1 MTNNFEY
8 GTLELPDDISLPFFA
23 YGIFKPRQVAYSKI
37 KNHVDADK
45 IRPVKV
51 NYLMKHRDGVPILVD
66 GENEYHHT
74 EGTLLTFR
82 PGHEKDAYYTIART
96 LSEKLYEWKIIMI
109 NGKRVNALFGVNP
122 DYGSNYIESR
132 SERVNFNGK
141 NDPFFDDALK
151 LIEKNLNSN
160 NHSSGLEPFFELQ
173 MNYMLL
179 WSAIERYSSIK
190 YNKSKGENNRRFAKQ
205 KAFREG
211 IKKFEDEYHHP
222 VFSTEDLR
230 MHEFDANDEN
240 KTLYYYYTFRC
251 NIVHRGKSMRSDY
264 VMLKQATE
272 ELLEIFKNILEDTFD
287 GE

>member
-8 GTLELPDDISLPFFA
+8 RTLELPDDISLPFFA

-37 KNHVDADK
+37 KNHVDANK

-66 GENEYHHT
+66 GEREYHNT

-82 PGHEKDAYYTIART
+82 PGHENDAYHTIART

-109 NGKRVNALFGVNP
+109 NGKEVNALFGVNP
-122 DYGSNYIESR
+122 DYGSDDIESR
-132 SERVNFNGK
+132 AERINFNGK
-141 NDPFFDDALK
+141 NDPFFDDALR

-160 NHSSGLEPFFELQ
+160 SHSSGLEPFFELQ

-190 YNKSKGENNRRFAKQ
+190 YNKSKGENIRRFAKQ

-222 VFSTEDLR
+222 VFSTDDLK
-230 MHEFDANDEN
+230 MHEFNADDEN
-240 KTLYYYYTFRC
+240 ETIYYYYTFRC

-272 ELLEIFKNILEDTFD
+272 ELLEIFKDVLKDTFD
-287 GE
+287 Y